1 MTNDA
6 LIDTFFA
13 ECEELI
19 ESLIANL
26 DQISAGEW
34 DKETVN
40 GIFRAV
46 HSIKG
51 AAGAFGFSNLVDFA
65 HHYETV
71 LDLIRSDKLA
81 IEGDVLRLAVR
92 SADILAEL
100 VDCARDDSAPPD
112 VAATISAELVTL
124 VDDGDGE
131 EDQAFYFTPA
141 PLEFAP
147 LAIPI
152 ETSDAFEVCLKPNAE
167 MYLSG
172 HDPYNLINGLEKKGT
187 IEVEC
192 NIEDVPGLDNFD
204 FDESY
209 MSWTIHIA
217 DVASEGELHD
227 VFQFVDGLCDLTITP
242 TSAAASDPIDQLV
255 AAGSATLDEVPPD
268 PSMVQPNSAPENTPS
283 SPAIAAPATSA
294 AVKPVQTTLRVDPER
309 VDRLIN
315 SVGELIINHAV
326 IDRNLQEAG
335 LISNSEMTAALDDY
349 GNLAREIQDAVMSI
363 RAQPVKSLFQRMGRV
378 VREAGEATQKPVQF
392 VTEGETTEIDKTMLE
407 RLADPLVHMLRNA
420 VDHGIEK
427 PEQRSK
433 AGKAPAGIVRLSAS
447 HRSGHVVIEISD
459 DGAGL
464 NRDRILAKAIEKKI
478 IAPDANPPDS
488 EVYALLFAPGFS
500 TADNVTNLSGR
511 GVGMDV
517 VKTAITSL
525 GGKVGI
531 SSVSGEGTVFSI
543 SLPLTLAVLDGMI
556 VEVGRET
563 MVLPLSSVIE
573 TLRPKPHDVQEVGPG
588 EFVLAMRGSFVTIV
602 DLKSLFG
609 FADAVKPND
618 QATYVLVE
626 TNTHTIAVAVEAIQD
641 QRQVVIKS
649 LKGNYG
655 SIKGISAA
663 TILGD
668 GNIALIVD
676 PDALLESS
684 SRAKA
689 PKNCLNWRAKLD

>member
-1 MTNDA
+1 
-6 LIDTFFA
+6 
-13 ECEELI
+13 
-19 ESLIANL
+19 
-26 DQISAGEW
+26 
-34 DKETVN
+34 
-40 GIFRAV
+40 
-46 HSIKG
+46 
-51 AAGAFGFSNLVDFA
+51 
-65 HHYETV
+65 
-71 LDLIRSDKLA
+71 
-81 IEGDVLRLAVR
+81 
-92 SADILAEL
+92 
-100 VDCARDDSAPPD
+100 
-112 VAATISAELVTL
+112 
-124 VDDGDGE
+124 
-131 EDQAFYFTPA
+131 
-141 PLEFAP
+141 
-147 LAIPI
+147 
-152 ETSDAFEVCLKPNAE
+152 
-167 MYLSG
+167 
-172 HDPYNLINGLEKKGT
+172 
-187 IEVEC
+187 
-192 NIEDVPGLDNFD
+192 
-204 FDESY
+204 
-209 MSWTIHIA
+209 
-217 DVASEGELHD
+217 
-227 VFQFVDGLCDLTITP
+227 
-242 TSAAASDPIDQLV
+242 
-255 AAGSATLDEVPPD
+255 
-268 PSMVQPNSAPENTPS
+268 MVQPNSAPENTPS

-525 GGKVGI
+525 GGKVGM

-676 PDALLESS
+676 PDALLELS

>member
-1 MTNDA
+1 M
-6 LIDTFFA
+6 
-13 ECEELI
+13 
-19 ESLIANL
+19 
-26 DQISAGEW
+26 
-34 DKETVN
+34 
-40 GIFRAV
+40 
-46 HSIKG
+46 
-51 AAGAFGFSNLVDFA
+51 
-65 HHYETV
+65 
-71 LDLIRSDKLA
+71 
-81 IEGDVLRLAVR
+81 
-92 SADILAEL
+92 
-100 VDCARDDSAPPD
+100 
-112 VAATISAELVTL
+112 
-124 VDDGDGE
+124 
-131 EDQAFYFTPA
+131 
-141 PLEFAP
+141 
-147 LAIPI
+147 
-152 ETSDAFEVCLKPNAE
+152 
-167 MYLSG
+167 
-172 HDPYNLINGLEKKGT
+172 
-187 IEVEC
+187 
-192 NIEDVPGLDNFD
+192 
-204 FDESY
+204 
-209 MSWTIHIA
+209 
-217 DVASEGELHD
+217 
-227 VFQFVDGLCDLTITP
+227 
-242 TSAAASDPIDQLV
+242 
-255 AAGSATLDEVPPD
+255 
-268 PSMVQPNSAPENTPS
+268 
-283 SPAIAAPATSA
+283 
-294 AVKPVQTTLRVDPER
+294 
-309 VDRLIN
+309 
-315 SVGELIINHAV
+315 
-326 IDRNLQEAG
+326 
-335 LISNSEMTAALDDY
+335 
-349 GNLAREIQDAVMSI
+349 
-363 RAQPVKSLFQRMGRV
+363 
-378 VREAGEATQKPVQF
+378 
-392 VTEGETTEIDKTMLE
+392 
-407 RLADPLVHMLRNA
+407 
-420 VDHGIEK
+420 
-427 PEQRSK
+427 
-433 AGKAPAGIVRLSAS
+433 
-447 HRSGHVVIEISD
+447 IEISD

-500 TADNVTNLSGR
+500 TADTVTNLSGR

-676 PDALLESS
+676 PDALLELS